1 MKKYGFIGYGNMGK
15 MIVEN
20 ILNLKIFYPNEM
32 IISNRT
38 LSKLNKLKKDY
49 PDITIT
55 DDNTYLAK
63 NCDKIFIFVETP
75 EFKDLI
81 FQISP
86 FLTDDSHIVHVCAGL
101 SFENI
106 NSFYKGSVSQVI
118 PSIVS
123 TFNNYHN
130 ESININNNE
139 DVDNTHVGENINNI
153 RNINNICN
161 IHNIDININNNEDVD
176 NIHNIDNNSDIGSN
190 DTFNCFK
197 NACNNKLGISLILH
211 SNNTSNTDKCLI
223 EEIFNEF
230 SYIQII
236 DDFELSNDENND
248 RAVEIATIL
257 TSCAPAF
264 ISLIIDNLVSI
275 ANLKSKNKI
284 NVDEA
289 KYIVVKTFLSTFI
302 QIDTDN
308 LCTFDIIDKTSTK
321 KGITEI
327 GLNYLDKNSNELI
340 NDLFDLLLERYDE
353 VKSELNKNYS

>member
-1 MKKYGFIGYGNMGK
+1 MKKYGFIGYGNMGGK

-130 ESININNNE
+130 ES
-139 DVDNTHVGENINNI
+139 
-153 RNINNICN
+153 
-161 IHNIDININNNEDVD
+161 ININNNEDVD

-308 LCTFDIIDKTSTK
+308 LCTSDIIDKTSTK

>member
-139 DVDNTHVGENINNI
+139 DVN
-153 RNINNICN
+153 
-161 IHNIDININNNEDVD
+161 

-308 LCTFDIIDKTSTK
+308 LCTSDIIDKTSTK

>member
-139 DVDNTHVGENINNI
+139 DVDN
-153 RNINNICN
+153 
-161 IHNIDININNNEDVD
+161 
-176 NIHNIDNNSDIGSN
+176 IHNIDNNSDIGSN

-230 SYIQII
+230 TYIQII

-308 LCTFDIIDKTSTK
+308 LCTSDIIDKTSTK

>member
-139 DVDNTHVGENINNI
+139 YVN
-153 RNINNICN
+153 
-161 IHNIDININNNEDVD
+161 

-308 LCTFDIIDKTSTK
+308 LCTSDIIDKTSTK

>member
-63 NCDKIFIFVETP
+63 NCDKIFIFIETP

-130 ESININNNE
+130 EAININNN
-139 DVDNTHVGENINNI
+139 VNNISIGENIDNINNI
-153 RNINNICN
+153 HNINNIN
-161 IHNIDININNNEDVD
+161 NNSDINNENVN
-176 NIHNIDNNSDIGSN
+176 NIHNIDNNIDNSSDNSSN

-197 NACNNKLGISLILH
+197 NLFNNKLGISLILH
-211 SNNTSNTDKCLI
+211 TNNTSNTDKCLI

-230 SYIQII
+230 TYIQII
-236 DDFELSNDENND
+236 DDFELSNDEDND
-248 RAVEIATIL
+248 RAIEIATIL

-264 ISLIIDNLVSI
+264 ISLIIDNLASI
-275 ANLKSKNKI
+275 ANLKSENKI

-289 KYIVVKTFLSTFI
+289 KYMIVKTFLSTFI
-302 QIDTDN
+302 QVDTDN
-308 LCTFDIIDKTSTK
+308 LRTYDIIDKTSTK

-340 NDLFDLLLERYDE
+340 NELFDSLLERYDE

>member
-86 FLTDDSHIVHVCAGL
+86 FLTDDSYIVHVCAGL

-130 ESININNNE
+130 EESININNNE
-139 DVDNTHVGENINNI
+139 DVN
-153 RNINNICN
+153 
-161 IHNIDININNNEDVD
+161 

-308 LCTFDIIDKTSTK
+308 LCTSDIIDKTSTK

>member
-1 MKKYGFIGYGNMGK
+1 MKKYGFIGYVNMGK

-130 ESININNNE
+130 EESININNNE
-139 DVDNTHVGENINNI
+139 DVN
-153 RNINNICN
+153 
-161 IHNIDININNNEDVD
+161 

-308 LCTFDIIDKTSTK
+308 LCTSDIIDKTSTK

>member
-130 ESININNNE
+130 ES
-139 DVDNTHVGENINNI
+139 
-153 RNINNICN
+153 
-161 IHNIDININNNEDVD
+161 ININNNEDVD

-308 LCTFDIIDKTSTK
+308 LCTSDIIDKTSTK

>member
-139 DVDNTHVGENINNI
+139 DVN
-153 RNINNICN
+153 
-161 IHNIDININNNEDVD
+161 

-190 DTFNCFK
+190 HTFNCFK

-230 SYIQII
+230 SYIRII

-308 LCTFDIIDKTSTK
+308 LCTSDIIDKTSTK

>member
-130 ESININNNE
+130 EESININNNE
-139 DVDNTHVGENINNI
+139 DVN
-153 RNINNICN
+153 
-161 IHNIDININNNEDVD
+161 

-211 SNNTSNTDKCLI
+211 SNNT
-223 EEIFNEF
+223 
-230 SYIQII
+230 
-236 DDFELSNDENND
+236 
-248 RAVEIATIL
+248 
-257 TSCAPAF
+257 
-264 ISLIIDNLVSI
+264 
-275 ANLKSKNKI
+275 
-284 NVDEA
+284 
-289 KYIVVKTFLSTFI
+289 
-302 QIDTDN
+302 
-308 LCTFDIIDKTSTK
+308 
-321 KGITEI
+321 
-327 GLNYLDKNSNELI
+327 
-340 NDLFDLLLERYDE
+340 
-353 VKSELNKNYS
+353 

>member
-49 PDITIT
+49 LDITIT

-139 DVDNTHVGENINNI
+139 DVN
-153 RNINNICN
+153 N
-161 IHNIDININNNEDVD
+161 IHNI
-176 NIHNIDNNSDIGSN
+176 HNNSDIGSN

-308 LCTFDIIDKTSTK
+308 LCTSDIIDKTSTK